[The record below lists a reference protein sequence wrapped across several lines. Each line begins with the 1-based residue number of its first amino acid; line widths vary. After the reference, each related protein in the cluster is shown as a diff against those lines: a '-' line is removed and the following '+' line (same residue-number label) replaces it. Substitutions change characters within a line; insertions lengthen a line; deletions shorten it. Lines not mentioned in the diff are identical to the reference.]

1 MSHDDRRKGRGAE
14 CVSLSNIEPPISAK
28 LVSTFVQSS
37 ILRKTRL
44 IYANKQS
51 SMAIIIHFFA
61 SALLIVVSPIPILQ
75 KYGRGAELLAPP

>member
-1 MSHDDRRKGRGAE
+1 MTTVERGE
-14 CVSLSNIEPPISAK
+14 GQSNIEPLTISTISAK

-75 KYGRGAELLAPP
+75 KYGRGAELLARP